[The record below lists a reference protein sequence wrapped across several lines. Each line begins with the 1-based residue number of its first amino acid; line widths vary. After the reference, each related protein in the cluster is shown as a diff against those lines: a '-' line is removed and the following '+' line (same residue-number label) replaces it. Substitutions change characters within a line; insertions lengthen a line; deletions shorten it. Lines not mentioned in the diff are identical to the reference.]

1 MLLRDFLTEIAHNH
15 ELSLNQEQILLLRLV
30 DEKDYDEIAIK
41 LRTSPGAC
49 LKQMGHIYKKFGVS
63 GSYRG
68 KENRLRISLLNE
80 FKEWSKGK
88 TNELHQQRLMNAAS
102 LARLEPDMDAEA
114 DVDTD
119 TEALAFISEPP
130 TPELI
135 SPRPHTPKSTG
146 FHPAKSRSQVMATTS
161 QNLPAPDYSYFIGRE
176 TEIAKLLRL
185 LSGDRTAH
193 IITVNGLAG
202 VGKTALVLEAAY
214 RCLQA
219 SRISEAYLSAPTF
232 ESIIFTSA
240 KESYLTSAGILPRL
254 QRDRSLADICRAI
267 ATALDRPDLVGME
280 SNPQLNNIKECLTKK
295 QTLLILDNLESVEDK
310 PSVLAFLYDLP
321 PTVKVVITSRE
332 QALFV
337 PMHLERLLEVD
348 GLKLIKN
355 QAKEQGIT
363 LNAEQCEILYQQ
375 TSGLPSA
382 IIYAVQKLASGY
394 SLSEA
399 IERIKDGGS
408 DLASFLFKN
417 SIKSLIGK
425 PSYLLLRAAASFAEP
440 PTREA
445 IAVAADLKNDS
456 NVADG
461 LAKLQQL
468 SLLKQEGDR
477 YSMLELIR
485 NYAISDSIS

>member
-1 MLLRDFLTEIAHNH
+1 MLLRDFLTEIAHDH

-80 FKEWSKGK
+80 FKEWSKER
-88 TNELHQQRLMNAAS
+88 TNELHQQRLSNATS
-102 LARLEPDMDAEA
+102 LARLESDI
-114 DVDTD
+114 DTD
-119 TEALAFISEPP
+119 ADTDKDGLAFISDPP
-130 TPELI
+130 NPELI
-135 SPRPHTPKSTG
+135 SPRQQTPKFTG
-146 FHPAKSRSQVMATTS
+146 SNPAKARSQVVATTN

-193 IITVNGLAG
+193 IITINGLAG

-219 SRISEAYLSAPTF
+219 SRIPEAYLSAPTF
-232 ESIIFTSA
+232 EAIIFTSA

-254 QRDRSLADICRAI
+254 QRDRTLADICRAI
-267 ATALDRPDLVGME
+267 ATTLNRADLVDTE
-280 SNPQLNNIKECLTKK
+280 SNPQLNNIKECLGKK

-310 PSVLAFLYDLP
+310 SSILAFLYDLP

-382 IIYAVQKLASGY
+382 IIYAVHKLASGY

-399 IERIKDGGS
+399 IERIKDGAS
-408 DLASFLFKN
+408 DLANFLFKS
-417 SIKSLIGK
+417 SIKPLIGK
-425 PSYLLLRAAASFAEP
+425 PSYLLLRAAAAFEEP

-477 YSMLELIR
+477 YSILELIR
-485 NYAISDSIS
+485 NYAISDSFH